1 MYRMAD
7 NVFFSRFLNLRF
19 FMVLCVAT
27 ALASCGGDDNDSD
40 PTPAPTATPTI
51 TPTPTPTAEPDR
63 EPDAITFA
71 PVTDATRNTE
81 QTSAVV
87 NITGIDPGTSLSI
100 AGGEYQ
106 LGGSGGFVNTETTID
121 SGTSVQLR
129 TNASAN
135 FSETVT
141 VTLTVGTSNFDF
153 VVTTEDQDITP
164 ADFSFTEQTNLPRNA
179 AVAAAETITI
189 TEVND
194 TVSVSVQN
202 GMYRINGGDFT
213 ADPGTAELSDEVEVA
228 IMTSADFNTPIT
240 ATLTIGTLSADFT
253 GSTELDNEPDAFALV
268 DQTDADRG
276 EEFTQGPFTLTGI
289 ETDIEVTISEGA
301 TFSLDGINF
310 SNTPTTL
317 SDGQEL
323 WIRGIASSE
332 YGGIEEITVVAGI
345 TTSRFTITTF
355 VDEQQPEVTIQ
366 FPPPSTMTEGENV
379 LIRGIASDR
388 SAITRL
394 QINGLDAEDT
404 SGDDEPAFSTWQ
416 LRVDLTLDQTNTLT
430 VTAED
435 EAENIN
441 NVNSVNLLRVADIG
455 TESFPDNN
463 VVLGGVSQAVID
475 RTRNRLIVAGDFSS
489 NNIIAVNL
497 STGERSLIYD
507 GTGVDQRIFGLTIDS
522 NNEFLYI
529 SENEENVI
537 IRLNLNVEN
546 ITPLSDAYEVLVDL
560 DDSARD
566 PIIPFLYDLIVNPL
580 NDREL
585 IVGFP
590 SGLFAYSLDTDD
602 VRIISSASTAIEAR
616 PNEELPFQGLNFVWD
631 EENQKLLVS
640 TDFPEILEID
650 PTDGSRR
657 VLSTN
662 SNPGGTN
669 RENQLPI
676 PNDNLPRIIQG
687 LFITFG
693 AANVGDTPSKLAIDS
708 QSRILYVD
716 RGTVNDLSDTVPM
729 YVNIDTGERFVL
741 SENTAP
747 NVNTRIT
754 EVVFDERTRTL
765 YWFDESRNNVMVLDP
780 LTGERVVLSKFLRD

>member
-1 MYRMAD
+1 
-7 NVFFSRFLNLRF
+7 
-19 FMVLCVAT
+19 MVLCVAT
-27 ALASCGGDDNDSD
+27 ALAACGGDDNDSD
-40 PTPAPTATPTI
+40 PTPTPTATPTI
-51 TPTPTPTAEPDR
+51 PSTPTPTPEPDR

-289 ETDIEVTISEGA
+289 ETDVELSINDGHS
-301 TFSLDGINF
+301 FSLDGTNF
-310 SNTPTTL
+310 TSMPTFV

-332 YGGIEEITVVAGI
+332 YGGFEEITVVAGI

-379 LIRGIASDR
+379 LIRGVASDR

-430 VTAED
+430 VMAED

-441 NVNSVNLLRVADIG
+441 NVNSVNLLRVADVS

-463 VVLGGVSQAVID
+463 VPLSSAFYALIDEERDQLILLGRGTIFTID
-475 RTRNRLIVAGDFSS
+475 LDSGTRQLIHQSRSLGASYRSITIDERGDFLYITDELIDSVFRADLNS
-489 NNIIAVNL
+489 DDISIENGTLEVIVNL
-497 STGERSLIYD
+497 SDELGFDVENLSRVLVNPLDNQELLLGFREGIIAYSLLSSEIRPVSTANTDLGPRPNSELEFIGFDFVGRENTNQLYVSTNFSEVLRINLEDGMRTELTVGGEDLRP
-507 GTGVDQRIFGLTIDS
+507 DQVATDS
-522 NNEFLYI
+522 NAFPWIVGGEAEFDGLSSHLAIDPSSDVLYLTRG
-529 SENEENVI
+529 V
-537 IRLNLNVEN
+537 LNVD
-546 ITPLSDAYEVLVDL
+546 SDIGLIAVDL
-560 DDSARD
+560 D
-566 PIIPFLYDLIVNPL
+566 
-580 NDREL
+580 
-585 IVGFP
+585 
-590 SGLFAYSLDTDD
+590 SGA
-602 VRIISSASTAIEAR
+602 
-616 PNEELPFQGLNFVWD
+616 
-631 EENQKLLVS
+631 
-640 TDFPEILEID
+640 
-650 PTDGSRR
+650 RR
-657 VLSTN
+657 VVSDN
-662 SNPGGTN
+662 SP
-669 RENQLPI
+669 
-676 PNDNLPRIIQG
+676 PNISDVDER
-687 LFITFG
+687 FG
-693 AANVGDTPSKLAIDS
+693 KGALVFDPSKKI
-708 QSRILYVD
+708 
-716 RGTVNDLSDTVPM
+716 
-729 YVNIDTGERFVL
+729 
-741 SENTAP
+741 
-747 NVNTRIT
+747 
-754 EVVFDERTRTL
+754 L
-765 YWFDESRNNVMVLDP
+765 YWFGRSDQTVLALDP
-780 LTGERVVLSKFLRD
+780 QNGERVVLSKSVSN